1 VKSLKVIQINCAS
14 FGSTGSL
21 SRSIHKAL
29 LEAGH
34 ESKIYYGIGSSNEE
48 LVEPVSSMFSVHIH
62 SILSRYTGM
71 QGYFSV
77 IPTLR
82 LIRKIKKFNPDVI
95 HLHNVHG
102 SYINLSLL
110 FKFLKKYN
118 KKTVITLHDC
128 WLFTGKCPY
137 FTDIGCTKWLE
148 GCGNCSQL
156 QVYPKSEFID
166 RTRRN
171 LKDKKKWLNGFENL
185 KICTVSD
192 WLRDTAKKSFLSQ
205 YPIVSIHNGIDA
217 NVFYPR
223 ETEGIKEKY
232 CLDGK
237 FMVLG
242 VASSWDK
249 RKGLDE
255 FISLAKELP
264 DIAVVLVGLRQE
276 QTANLPENII
286 AIQRTENRDE
296 LAELYSAADVFINLS
311 TEETFGLVV
320 AEAMSCGT
328 PAIVYNSTACPEIVE
343 DGVTGFVVE
352 PHNLN
357 AVIKVIGNLNEN
369 KTDFSENCRRHIIN
383 KYTVELMCKRYLE
396 FYDEL

>member
-1 VKSLKVIQINCAS
+1 VKNLKVIQINCAS

-34 ESKIYYGIGSSNEE
+34 ESKIFYGVGNSNEE
-48 LVEPVSSMFSVHIH
+48 LVEPISSMFSVRMH
-62 SILSRYTGM
+62 SVFSRYTGM

-77 IPTLR
+77 FSTKK
-82 LIRKIKKFNPDVI
+82 LIKKIKKFAPDII

-102 SYINLSLL
+102 SYLNLPIL

-137 FTDIGCTKWLE
+137 FTDANCQKWLE
-148 GCGNCSQL
+148 NCGNCSQL
-156 QVYPKSEFID
+156 QEYPKSKFID

-171 LKDKKKWLNGFENL
+171 LNDKKKWFNGFENL

-205 YPIVSIHNGIDA
+205 YPIKSIYNGIDT
-217 NVFYPR
+217 NIFYPR
-223 ETEGIKEKY
+223 ETENVKQKYFLEEK
-232 CLDGK
+232 
-237 FMVLG
+237 FVVLG

-249 RKGLDE
+249 RKGLAE
-255 FISLAKELP
+255 FITLAKELP
-264 DIAVVLVGLRQE
+264 NIAVVLVGLRKE
-276 QTANLPENII
+276 QAADLPENII

-328 PAIVYNSTACPEIVE
+328 PAIVYNSTACPEIVD

-357 AVIKVIGNLNEN
+357 EVIKVIKGLEN
-369 KTDFSENCRRHIIN
+369 TKTDFSEKCRKHIIN
-383 KYTVELMCKRYLE
+383 KYTVELMCKRYIE
-396 FYDEL
+396 FYGEF